1 MSDQAK
7 QIIKSINDGDVVKTK
22 EAFTQA
28 IAQKVYD
35 NLENRK
41 QEVAQTIFDKQEN
54 EE

>member
-1 MSDQAK
+1 MSEHAK
-7 QIIKSINDGDVVKTK
+7 QIIKSINDGDMVKTK

-41 QEVAQTIFDKQEN
+41 QEVAQTIFDKREN